1 MTEFPPPAEQEL
13 IARAYAIGARA
24 RVQALETE
32 RAGRT
37 SDALATE
44 MRDAGFYRVLQP
56 KRFGGYEFGFNLFS
70 QIIRAVSSGDG
81 SVGWTLMTGTSHQ
94 WLIALFPEQ
103 AQQDIWGDG
112 KGNFAAGSYAP
123 SGRAEPAAGG
133 FRLTGQ
139 WAFASGIDVAD
150 WALLG
155 AMIPQTDGPPKPG
168 FMLVP
173 VSDYTID
180 HGSWHV
186 AGLNGSGSKTIHVK
200 DVFVPTHRTLLFEQ
214 ASSGQAPG
222 TQTNANSMYRIPF
235 MACVPICLVS
245 PAIGMAEG
253 AYGVFVEQTRARTT
267 RGAVAGGAK
276 SMAEFPTVQIRVA
289 EASANIDA
297 AICLLTR
304 DIAEMTAS
312 AAAGK
317 IIDVAMRIRNRRD
330 HAFCAKLATQA
341 VDALFLAA
349 GGRGLA
355 MEQPLQRFWRDV
367 HAAGVHISLNWDAVG
382 SMFGQF
388 ELGLPPA
395 GQY

>member
-1 MTEFPPPAEQEL
+1 MAEAVLPSEQDL
-13 IARAYAIGARA
+13 VQRARAVGAKA
-24 RVQALETE
+24 RSEALETE

-37 SDALATE
+37 SDALAAQ

-56 KRFGGYEFGFNLFS
+56 KRFGGFEMGLDVYT
-70 QIIRAVSSGDG
+70 QIIRAVAAGDG
-81 SVGWTLMTGTSHQ
+81 SVGWTLMTGTMHQ
-94 WLIALFPEQ
+94 WLVALFPEQ
-103 AQQDIWGDG
+103 AQKDIWADG

-123 SGRAEPAAGG
+123 SGRAEPSEGG
-133 FRLTGQ
+133 YRLSGQ

-155 AMIPQTDGPPKPG
+155 AMIPQADGPPKPG
-168 FMLVP
+168 FMLAP
-173 VSDYTID
+173 SSDYTID

-200 DVFVPTHRTLLFEQ
+200 DVFVPAHRSLLFEQ

-222 TQTNANSMYRIPF
+222 TKTNTNPIYRIPF
-235 MACVPICLVS
+235 MACVPICLVA
-245 PAIGMAEG
+245 PPIGMAEG
-253 AYGVFVEQTRARTT
+253 AYAVFVEQTRARTT

-276 SMAEFPTVQIRVA
+276 NMAEFPTVQIRVA
-289 EASANIDA
+289 EAQANIDA

-304 DIAEMTAS
+304 DLAETTAF
-312 AAAGK
+312 AVEGK
-317 IIDVAMRIRNRRD
+317 AIDVAMRIRNRRD
-330 HAFCAKLATQA
+330 HAFCTKLATQA

-355 MEQPLQRFWRDV
+355 TEQPLQRFWRDI

-382 SMFGQF
+382 SMVGQF
-388 ELGLPPA
+388 ALGLPPQ